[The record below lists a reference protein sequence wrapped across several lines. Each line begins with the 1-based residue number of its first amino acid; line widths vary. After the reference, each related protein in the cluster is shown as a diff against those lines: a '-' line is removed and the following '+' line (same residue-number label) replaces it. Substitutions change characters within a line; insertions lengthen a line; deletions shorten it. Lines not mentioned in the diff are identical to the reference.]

1 MCRLF
6 FSYNN
11 KDVKPL
17 LQDFLAQSTNT
28 KKNTPNLNN
37 PRDYIMHQDGFG
49 IAWKTETDKDWTVYK
64 QPYVY
69 TKHPDLDAVIA
80 RRPEIGTSR
89 GVPGLS
95 GDGLSSKDKED
106 IPNNLVIAHIR
117 KKTHGDAS
125 MENTHPFHYQNQVFV
140 QNGTI
145 EDFEKHA
152 GLLRSY
158 ISSPLKQHIK
168 GETDTECLFF
178 MLLSAIKYLQ
188 HRAKY
193 LKILNSTNTT
203 RKKHSK
209 KDFYKKQIELYED
222 ALQEITIGGRSD
234 DYSLYINAFDIL
246 IYIFKKHDI
255 EIVMNIIYGCNNLIL
270 LSRYIYYNKS
280 NYTDVQIPTSLYWNK
295 CNMHGDKGVL
305 ITSEPILEYDSIL
318 MPENTLTIV
327 DYKKYELIIHTFNV

>member
-11 KDVKPL
+11 KDVKSL
-17 LQDFLAQSTNT
+17 LQDFLAQSTNLQ
-28 KKNTPNLNN
+28 KNTPNLNN

-64 QPYVY
+64 QPYVC
-69 TKHPDLDAVIA
+69 TKDPNLDAVI
-80 RRPEIGTSR
+80 
-89 GVPGLS
+89 
-95 GDGLSSKDKED
+95 ED

-117 KKTHGDAS
+117 KQTHGDVS

-140 QNGTI
+140 QNGDI
-145 EDFEKHA
+145 KDFEKHA

-188 HRAKY
+188 HRSKY

-222 ALQEITIGGRSD
+222 ALHEITIGGRSD

-246 IYIFKKHDI
+246 IYIFKKNDI
-255 EIVMNIIYGCNNLIL
+255 EIVMNIIYGCDNLVI
-270 LSRYIYYNKS
+270 LSRFIYYNKS
-280 NYTDVQIPTSLYWNK
+280 NYTDTQIPTSLYWNK

-305 ITSEPILEYDSIL
+305 ITSEPILEYDSTL

-327 DYKKYELIIHTFNV
+327 DYKKYELIIHTFMAN

>member
-11 KDVKPL
+11 KEVNPL

-37 PRDYIMHQDGFG
+37 PRDYVMHQDGFG
-49 IAWKTETDKDWTVYK
+49 IAWKTETAEDWTVYK
-64 QPYVY
+64 QPYIY
-69 TKHPDLDAVIA
+69 TKDPDLDAVI
-80 RRPEIGTSR
+80 
-89 GVPGLS
+89 
-95 GDGLSSKDKED
+95 DD

-140 QNGTI
+140 QNGNI
-145 EDFEKHA
+145 KDFEKHA

-168 GETDTECLFF
+168 GDTDTECLFF

-188 HRAKY
+188 HRPKY

-203 RKKHSK
+203 RKRHSK
-209 KDFYKKQIELYED
+209 KDFYKKQIELYEE
-222 ALQEITIGGRSD
+222 ALQEITVGGRSN

-246 IYIFKKHDI
+246 VSIFKKHDI
-255 EIVMNIIYGCNNLIL
+255 EIVMNIIYGCNNMVL
-270 LSRYIYYNKS
+270 LTRYIYYNKS
-280 NYTDVQIPTSLYWNK
+280 NYTDAQIPTSLYWNK